1 MSLPHSAPPLTFT
14 GATDTHTYI
23 QNIACI
29 SKIRYSYIHPYP
41 QLYTSF
47 GLLIM
52 ALLTEK
58 VPFHNLLLEEGQRA
72 QLVSGQT
79 QNLLQTSSNFSSGWI
94 SLFHFYFILCIIG
107 VVRPTLP
114 STYPNKEFLSPLE
127 ALLAD
132 CTKGRSYKYQ
142 CVCMW

>member
-1 MSLPHSAPPLTFT
+1 
-14 GATDTHTYI
+14 
-23 QNIACI
+23 
-29 SKIRYSYIHPYP
+29 
-41 QLYTSF
+41 
-47 GLLIM
+47 M

-79 QNLLQTSSNFSSGWI
+79 QNLLQTSTNFSSGRI
-94 SLFHFYFILCIIG
+94 SLFHFYCILCIIG

-114 STYPNKEFLSPLE
+114 STYPNKELLSPLE

-132 CTKGRSYKYQ
+132 CTKGRSYKY
-142 CVCMW
+142 